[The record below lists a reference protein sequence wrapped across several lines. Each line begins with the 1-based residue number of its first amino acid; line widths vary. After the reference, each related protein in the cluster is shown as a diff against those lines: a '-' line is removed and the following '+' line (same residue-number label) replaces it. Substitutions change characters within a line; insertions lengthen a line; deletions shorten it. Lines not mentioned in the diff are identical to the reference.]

1 VIIVQVGGAIVF
13 VTMMSS
19 MFGVEGLESE
29 VVVVPVKVCCM
40 GALCSWSNDHP
51 SNSAQRSGTYNILS
65 PKTQKSLPRPLY
77 VHTMYF

>member
-1 VIIVQVGGAIVF
+1 MIIVQVGGAIVF

-40 GALCSWSNDHP
+40 GRPLYGSWSNDHP

-65 PKTQKSLPRPLY
+65 PKTQKSLPRPL
-77 VHTMYF
+77 